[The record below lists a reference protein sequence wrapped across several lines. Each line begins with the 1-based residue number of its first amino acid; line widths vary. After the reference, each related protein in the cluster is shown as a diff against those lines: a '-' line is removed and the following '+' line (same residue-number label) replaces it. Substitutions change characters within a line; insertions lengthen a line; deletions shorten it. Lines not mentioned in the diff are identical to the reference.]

1 MIRLSILLFFWS
13 VAAQAEVWVAN
24 RIIPANS
31 IISADDI
38 QLRDVASAGGV
49 ADPDQIVGMEARKAL
64 FAGRPIL
71 LADVGNPAVVERN
84 QIVQLVFSRFGLLIK
99 TDGRAM
105 DRAAPGE
112 MIRVMNLESRSLV
125 TAKIDDTGVAYVLQ

>member
-1 MIRLSILLFFWS
+1 MIRLSVLLFFWS
-13 VAAQAEVWVAN
+13 VAAQAEVLVAS

-84 QIVQLVFSRFGLLIK
+84 QIIQLVFSRFGLVIK
-99 TDGRAM
+99 TEGRAM

-125 TAKIDDTGVAYVLQ
+125 TAKIDNAGVAYVLQ